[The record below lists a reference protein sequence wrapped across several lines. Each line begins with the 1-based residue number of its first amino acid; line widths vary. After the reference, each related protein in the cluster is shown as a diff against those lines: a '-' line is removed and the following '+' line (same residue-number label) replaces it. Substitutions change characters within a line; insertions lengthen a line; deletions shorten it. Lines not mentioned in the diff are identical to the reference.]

1 MVISDPIADM
11 IIRIKNGYLARKQL
25 VVLPTSKIKVELA
38 KILVSQGFLR
48 KANIIEVKSKNKKI
62 YKQLQLE
69 LKYKGKVP
77 ALTDVKRISKP
88 GVRIYAKADK
98 IPAIRQGIGITII
111 SSPKGLIINKQARK
125 DNLGGEVICQIW

>member
-1 MVISDPIADM
+1 MVANDPIADM
-11 IIRIKNGYLARKQL
+11 ITRIKNGYLARKQL

-48 KANIIEVKSKNKKI
+48 KANIIEDKNNKKKI

-69 LKYKGKVP
+69 LKYKGNVP

-98 IPAIRQGIGITII
+98 IPPIRQGIGITVI
-111 SSPKGLIINKQARK
+111 SSPKGLITNKQARK